1 MWKTE
6 LVPKEV
12 VVDVICDRCKRSTI
26 YVRECG
32 PDYATLDAHWGFGS
46 PRDGD
51 KVELHLCD
59 ACCRVVEQFIREG
72 NHANEA

>member
-6 LVPKEV
+6 MVPREV
-12 VVDVICDRCKRSTI
+12 VIDVICDRCQKSTT
-26 YVRECG
+26 YEEECG

-46 PRDGD
+46 SRDGD

-59 ACCRVVEQFIREG
+59 TCCGVVEAFIRKG
-72 NHANEA
+72 GHANET